1 VQEKTM
7 NTTTEQD
14 VVGMA
19 ERMGI
24 TITSN
29 NDKWRAE
36 FGTEHL
42 LTTNNLSSL
51 QRFLDECEL
60 VESAEF
66 LSLRISGFLEHCR
79 AKTHV

>member
-1 VQEKTM
+1 M

-14 VVGMA
+14 IVDMA

-29 NDKWRAE
+29 NNKWRAE

-42 LTTNNLSSL
+42 LTTTSLSSL

-60 VESAEF
+60 VESKDF
-66 LSLRISGFLEHCR
+66 LSLRISGFLEHSR
-79 AKTHV
+79 AKSHV